1 MAIKKFLTS
10 VMDAYLYDENDV
22 LLASAKTLIDSSL
35 DVKLASSEVRG
46 GRGNQLLYIY
56 YHSNAMTITLN
67 DTQWNLDFLASTV
80 GSSVATS
87 NNIYTEETITLG
99 AAGTGTILGTPLA
112 IQGTALYGWVTQLD
126 GTIERV
132 TFSTKTFATS
142 TGTSGDVV
150 CVRYYALDAASRSIT
165 IPANAIPKIA
175 RIVLEGQLNSSD
187 QSTNKI
193 GVIQV
198 IIPKATLSGSF
209 TLSLKSD
216 GVSQT
221 PLTAQALAYTDAE
234 TAACTS
240 APIYAK
246 IIEILDSVN
255 WYDDVIALA
264 IEGGDFGL
272 THPSTGVHT
281 VVVYAIKS
289 NGDAPFIPPYGGQL
303 DFSSGTVG
311 KATIDAATGVITTVA
326 TGDTLI
332 GVHIHDKSTVEAS
345 ATLTVS

>member
-1 MAIKKFLTS
+1 MANKKFLTS

-46 GRGNQLLYIY
+46 GRGNQLLYVY
-56 YHSNAMTITLN
+56 YHSNAMSITLN
-67 DTQWNLDFLASTV
+67 DTQWNLDFLTSTV
-80 GSSVATS
+80 GSTVTTG

-99 AAGTGTILGTPLA
+99 AAGTGTVLGTPLA
-112 IQGTALYGWVTQLD
+112 IQGVALYGWVTQLD

-132 TFSTKTFATS
+132 TFSGSTFATS

-150 CVRYYALDAASRSIT
+150 CCRYYALDSASRSIT
-165 IPANAIPKIA
+165 VPANAIPKIC

-187 QSTNKI
+187 EATNKI
-193 GVIQV
+193 GTIQV

-221 PLTAQALAYTDAE
+221 PLTASALAYIDVESAS
-234 TAACTS
+234 CTS
-240 APIYAK
+240 APVYAK
-246 IIEILDSVN
+246 IIEILDSAN

-264 IEGGDFGL
+264 IEGGDFTL
-272 THPSTGVHT
+272 THPSSTHR
-281 VVVYAIKS
+281 VVVYAIKA
-289 NGDAPFIPPYGGQL
+289 NGDSPFIPPYGGQL
-303 DFSSGTVG
+303 DFSSSIVG
-311 KATIDAATGVITTVA
+311 KATIDAATGIVSTVA

-332 GVHIHDKSTVEAS
+332 SVHIHDKSTVEAS
-345 ATLTVS
+345 ATLTVA